1 MRAKLPL
8 IALACALLSAC
19 GIKGPLYL
27 PAPGPATQ
35 PQAGADHS
43 KPIVPQDLLSDSP
56 LE

>member
-1 MRAKLPL
+1 MRAKIPL

-27 PAPGPATQ
+27 PAPGSTGQ
-35 PQAGADHS
+35 PEPGADHS
-43 KPIVPQDLLSDSP
+43 KPVVPQDLLSDSP